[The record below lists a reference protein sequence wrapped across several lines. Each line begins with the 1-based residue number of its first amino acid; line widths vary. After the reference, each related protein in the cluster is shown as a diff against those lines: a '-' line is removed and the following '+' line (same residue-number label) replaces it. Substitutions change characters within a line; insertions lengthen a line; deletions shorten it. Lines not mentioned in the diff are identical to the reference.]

1 VRLLPLGRRFAALR
15 RFVAVRRFAAG
26 RRLALVRRFPVV
38 RRFEVAPR
46 FPEVRRFE
54 VARRFTGV
62 RFFRVERVVAARFL
76 RFAIRCLIGGASL
89 YHPSQRGTQGRRK
102 PEPYQWHAFSL
113 SRGTGTGTICERC
126 ASSS

>member
-1 VRLLPLGRRFAALR
+1 MRLLPLGRRFAVLR

-38 RRFEVAPR
+38 RRFEVAPC

-54 VARRFTGV
+54 VVRRFTAV

-76 RFAIRCLIGGASL
+76 RFAISRLLSRARTE
-89 YHPSQRGTQGRRK
+89 HPRV
-102 PEPYQWHAFSL
+102 HARSVITTAGLMRTVCHTVANGPNSL
-113 SRGTGTGTICERC
+113 SQ
-126 ASSS
+126 